1 MRVAVLMGGV
11 SSEREISLR
20 SGKAIAGA
28 LASLSYDVQSVD
40 IQSED
45 LTKSLD
51 AGSVDAVFIALHG
64 RFGEDG
70 KVQRQCEAMGLAYT
84 GSRPKASELALDK
97 NLAKEIFVEADIRTP
112 PSAIVRSS
120 SFGELRQL
128 EALGFPLVVK
138 PPLEGSSIGLTIVH
152 EKEKLASAVDLALR
166 YGDCVLV
173 ESFIAGKEL
182 TVGILGDRA
191 LPVVQIIPNTGIY
204 DYHSKYTPGQ
214 TEYLIPAPLQAVVA
228 AKVQRMAL
236 EAFKALECEDFGRV
250 DVILAENGDAFV
262 LEVNTIPGF
271 TETSLLPKA
280 ARAAGIEFGAL
291 CEKILSMGMRKMLGV
306 RG

>member
-11 SSEREISLR
+11 SNEREISLC
-20 SGKAIAGA
+20 SGKAIACA
-28 LASLSYDVQSVD
+28 LTSLGYAVQSVD

-45 LTKSLD
+45 LRKSLD
-51 AGSVDAVFIALHG
+51 ASSVDAVFIALHG

-70 KVQRQCEAMGLAYT
+70 KVQRQCEEMGLAYT
-84 GSRPKASELALDK
+84 GSRPKASALALDK
-97 NLAKEIFVEADIRTP
+97 NLAKEIFIEAGIRTP

-120 SFGELRQL
+120 GFGELRQL

-138 PPLEGSSIGLTIVH
+138 PPLEGSSIGLTIVG
-152 EKEKLASAVDLALR
+152 EKEKLAPAVALALR
-166 YGDCVLV
+166 YGDCALV

-191 LPVVQIIPNTGIY
+191 LPVIQIVPKNGIY

-214 TEYLIPAPLQAVVA
+214 TEYLVPAPLEAVIA
-228 AKVQRMAL
+228 AKVQKIAL
-236 EAFKALECEDFGRV
+236 AAFKALECEDFGRV
-250 DVILAENGDAFV
+250 DVILEDNGDAFV

-280 ARAAGIEFGAL
+280 ARAAGIGFEAL
-291 CEKILSMGMRKMLGV
+291 CDKILSMGARKMQGV
-306 RG
+306 RA